1 MHQNA
6 LLRDMFFGTGRPMHM
21 YLLGTAA
28 AAIIAATLAATAPT
42 AQAGLVI
49 DYSLDGGA
57 TRFTLATGASGSAVF
72 DGAAT
77 LGVFAVGGFAAT
89 SNSPGTATLS
99 KLLSS
104 SLDIQNTS
112 QATASIEL
120 AFSDTGFTMPTA
132 PPELRLDSHIGGSIT
147 VDNAHNLAWFTSCLS
162 TTDSNLTRCTGAIY
176 VDGPDTPNITAS
188 SYDNN
193 QFLGVAP
200 LTGPYSIIRPPVC
213 SFRRQAAC
221 IPWGGNAL
229 CMPPIKPPPQTAW
242 VPLRR

>member
-77 LGVFAVGGFAAT
+77 LGVFAVGGLAAT

-132 PPELRLDSHIGGSIT
+132 PPELRLDSHIGGS
-147 VDNAHNLAWFTSCLS
+147 
-162 TTDSNLTRCTGAIY
+162 TDSNLTRCTGAIY